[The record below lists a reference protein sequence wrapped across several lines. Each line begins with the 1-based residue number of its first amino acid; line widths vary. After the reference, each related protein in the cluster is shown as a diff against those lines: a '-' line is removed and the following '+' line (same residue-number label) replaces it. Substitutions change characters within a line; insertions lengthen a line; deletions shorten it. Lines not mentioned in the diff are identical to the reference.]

1 MEKDKEEL
9 TNHRDK
15 LIKQK
20 EYFDN
25 RTELNQQTYSYNN
38 SVNNNNQSQHAYTP
52 SNHHVK

>member
-38 SVNNNNQSQHAYTP
+38 SVNNNN
-52 SNHHVK
+52 